1 MEKEEEGKLEAIL
14 NAAQRMFGQYGLT
27 KTTMTEI
34 ATEVGMGKAS
44 LYYYFPTKESLYEAV
59 LVKEQGH
66 FIQEIQKSIKPAAS
80 AVSILRLYTKK
91 RMMLFQNCV
100 NLSKVSFEN
109 LISAV
114 PCVKR
119 LVVDFGN
126 KEVEVI
132 QTVVELG
139 IENGEFEKIDAKE
152 HAQFLVEIMTGL
164 RIAAKKKRENMVFE
178 KDDYIAL
185 AKNMTMAVEMFISS
199 IEAKAE
205 KLTH

>member
-66 FIQEIQKSIKPAAS
+66 FIQEIQKSIKPSAS
-80 AVSILRLYTKK
+80 AISILRLYSKK

-109 LISAV
+109 LVSAV

-126 KEVEVI
+126 KEVDVI

-139 IENGEFEKIDAKE
+139 IENGEFEKVDAKE

-178 KDDYIAL
+178 KDDYAAL
-185 AKNMTMAVEMFISS
+185 GKNMSMAIEMFISS
-199 IEAKAE
+199 IATRA
-205 KLTH
+205 

>member
-66 FIQEIQKSIKPAAS
+66 FIQEIQKNIKPAAS
-80 AVSILRLYTKK
+80 AISILRLYSKR

-109 LISAV
+109 LVSAV

-119 LVVDFGN
+119 LIVDFGN
-126 KEVEVI
+126 KEVDVI
-132 QTVVELG
+132 QTVIELG
-139 IENGEFEKIDAKE
+139 IENGEFEKVDAKE

-178 KDDYIAL
+178 KDDYMAL
-185 AKNMTMAVEMFISS
+185 GKNMTMAIEMFIGSLS
-199 IEAKAE
+199 AK
-205 KLTH
+205 TQQNP